1 MRDLRRLETAAD
13 HRILVLA
20 PHPDDFEVVAAT
32 LQFFRGIGA
41 RIDLAVLTG
50 SANGVEDSFCSPPT
64 DEHKA
69 RLREAEQR
77 EGCRLFGLADEHLR
91 FLRLTEDEEGHPV
104 ESEESIA
111 AVAEHFAVVSPTIVF
126 LPHPQD
132 TNAGH
137 RRTYRMFATVAERT
151 GAAVVAFLNE
161 DPKTVDMQPEVFLEF
176 GEETAEWKAE
186 LLRCHR
192 SQHQRNLN
200 VRGYGLDERI
210 LRMNRAAAELL
221 ATDSPYAEVFAIEC
235 RGGASLEL

>member
-1 MRDLRRLETAAD
+1 MRDLRTLQTAAD

-32 LQFFRGIGA
+32 MRFFRDRGA

-77 EGCRLFGLADEHLR
+77 EGCRLFGLPDDCLE
-91 FLRLTEDEEGHPV
+91 FLRLAEDEEGHPL
-104 ESEESIA
+104 ENEENVA
-111 AVAEHFAVVSPTIVF
+111 AVSRRFVEVAPTAVF
-126 LPHPQD
+126 LPHPED

-137 RRTYRMFATVAERT
+137 RRTYRMFAAVAEQT

-161 DPKTVDMQPEVFLEF
+161 DPKTVEMQADVFLGF
-176 GEETAEWKAE
+176 DDGTAEWKAA

-192 SQHQRNLN
+192 SQQQRGLN
-200 VRGYGLDERI
+200 VRGHGLDERI
-210 LRMNRAAAELL
+210 LRMNRAAAERL
-221 ATDSPYAEVFAIEC
+221 AIGAPYAEVFSIEC
-235 RGGASLEL
+235 RGGAGLDL